1 MTMTATITHLYP
13 AQTPSSHVAM
23 TTPRRYDAVLQT
35 ATAAISYNDAP
46 YNVPAATQAD
56 DLAAAEDALCAFL
69 NDPMTHDHVLIRELA
84 TALAKMMSTDPLPH
98 SESSRAANAVN
109 RLSMR
114 SDLPSVADWNG
125 RERQARHTASLM
137 FALIQQRER
146 LDRLAQESAGAA
158 ARH

>member
-13 AQTPSSHVAM
+13 AQTPSSYAAT
-23 TTPRRYDAVLQT
+23 TTPRRYDAVLQMVT
-35 ATAAISYNDAP
+35 TAISSNDAP
-46 YNVPAATQAD
+46 YNLPAPTQAD
-56 DLAAAEDALCAFL
+56 DVIAAEDALCAFL
-69 NDPMTHDHVLIRELA
+69 SDPMTHDHVLIRELA
-84 TALAKMMSTDPLPH
+84 TALAKMMSADPLAH
-98 SESSRAANAVN
+98 AESLRAANAVN

-114 SDLPSVADWNG
+114 SNLPSVADWNG

-137 FALIQQRER
+137 FALIQKRQR

>member
-13 AQTPSSHVAM
+13 AQTPSSHAAT
-23 TTPRRYDAVLQT
+23 TTPRRFDGILEK
-35 ATAAISYNDAP
+35 ATAAIFSNDAP
-46 YNVPAATQAD
+46 YNAPVATQAD
-56 DLAAAEDALCAFL
+56 NLAAAEDALCAFL
-69 NDPMTHDHVLIRELA
+69 HDPTTNDHVLIRELA
-84 TALAKMMSTDPLPH
+84 TALAKMMSTGPLPH
-98 SESSRAANAVN
+98 SESLRAANAVN

-146 LDRLAQESAGAA
+146 LDRLAQESACVVAL
-158 ARH
+158 H